1 MTATIIG
8 PKSLTVPAAL
18 GGDDQIYGLVLIAVT
33 RGLFVQ
39 EMGGGQVKFAGL
51 KDFDLVTPDIV
62 ALLVSKGA
70 EVTGYPAFFG
80 VNRTDIVPA
89 GIPGAGGVITWDEW
103 KSPHHEWTTI
113 GGVDYCEAVYGEEYV
128 PASSWVP
135 LRANE
140 SLIVLSRPEY
150 IAIQPVG
157 LE

>member
-39 EMGGGQVKFAGL
+39 EIGNGQVKLAGL

-62 ALLVSKGA
+62 SLLVAKGA
-70 EVTGYPAFFG
+70 EVLGYPTFFG
-80 VNRTDIVPA
+80 VTKTDVVPE
-89 GIPGAGGVITWDEW
+89 GIPGADGVITWDEW
-103 KSPHHEWTTI
+103 KAPNHEWITI
-113 GGVDYCEAVYGEEYV
+113 EGVDYLEAVYGEEYV

-135 LRANE
+135 LRASE

-150 IAIQPVG
+150 VAIQTA
-157 LE
+157 